1 MHRYTGIIMQ
11 YKTSQRTVIGY
22 LCLTFSIISWGCTFI
37 STKMLLHAFNPIEIL
52 FLRFL
57 TAYAGLWLLAPRPLK
72 LDGSNGKPSRI
83 KQELYCA
90 GAGFFAVTLYQFLE
104 NIALTYSQASNVSLI
119 ASTAPIFTAAA
130 IRLFLKNSPQAKPLS
145 LRFILGFIC
154 AMTGIALIS
163 FSGATELKLNPLG
176 DFLAFVGAVVWAGYS
191 VLIVKVNDLNLPP
204 LESTRRIF
212 FYALVTL
219 VPVALFSGI
228 ETDSAINA
236 ARFSNP
242 VYIGHFLFLGI
253 GASALTYSAW
263 ALAGKY
269 LGIVK
274 ISLFIY
280 VIPVITVIAAAVFL
294 NERFTLMSV
303 IGTLLTI
310 LGLFVS
316 G

>member
-1 MHRYTGIIMQ
+1 MQ
-11 YKTSQRTVIGY
+11 YRTSQRTIVGY
-22 LCLTFSIISWGCTFI
+22 LCLAFSIISWGCTFI
-37 STKMLLHAFNPIEIL
+37 STKILLQAFNPIEIL
-52 FLRFL
+52 FIRFFA
-57 TAYAGLWLLAPRPLK
+57 AYLGLWLLAPRPLK
-72 LDGSNGKPSRI
+72 LDTLDGKPSRI
-83 KQELYCA
+83 RQELYFA

-119 ASTAPIFTAAA
+119 ASTAPVFTAIA
-130 IRLFLKNSPQAKPLS
+130 IKLCLKNSPQAKPLT
-145 LRFILGFIC
+145 LRFILGFLC
-154 AMTGIALIS
+154 AMAGIALIS
-163 FSGATELKLNPLG
+163 FSGATELHLNPIG

-191 VLIVKVNDLNLPP
+191 VLIVKVNDLNLPA
-204 LESTRRIF
+204 LESTRRMF
-212 FYALVTL
+212 FYALITL
-219 VPVALFSGI
+219 VPAALISGI
-228 ETDSAINA
+228 ETDIAVNVQ
-236 ARFSNP
+236 RFSNP

-274 ISLFIY
+274 TSLFIY

-294 NERFTLMSV
+294 NERFTLMSAL
-303 IGTLLTI
+303 GTLLTI